1 MTILVTGAAGAIGR
15 ACVQQFVDRGH
26 QVFAQDLDASSWA
39 DTPAVTPIS
48 GNLLDPQLHAT
59 IDRVIGD
66 GELTAVVAAH
76 GVAGSSTLPDCTPE
90 FVDRVLAVNAS
101 TVPLL
106 FDTVRTHLERT
117 GGAFIAVAS
126 QAALTGE
133 AGNIAYC
140 AAKFAVLGW
149 VREMA
154 SRSTGVTVHALCPGA
169 TNSDLLIAAQKRFAA
184 AEGVTS
190 EEYYAQRARQI
201 AIGRYG
207 EPHEIAAA
215 AEYLATRGR
224 RPVVLAVTGG
234 DVMY

>member
-15 ACVQQFVDRGH
+15 ACVQQFLERGH
-26 QVFAQDLDASSWA
+26 RVLAQDLEATTWA
-39 DTPAVTPIS
+39 DTPSVTPIS
-48 GNLLDPQLHAT
+48 GNLLDPSVHT
-59 IDRVIGD
+59 NIGQALGSD
-66 GELTAVVAAH
+66 PLTAVVAAH
-76 GVAGSSTLPDCTPE
+76 GVAGSSALEDCSPE
-90 FVDRVLAVNAS
+90 FVDRVLAVNA
-101 TVPLL
+101 TTIPLL
-106 FDTVRTHLERT
+106 FATTRPQLERT

-149 VREMA
+149 VQAMA
-154 SRSTGVTVHALCPGA
+154 ARLSGVSVHALCPGA

-184 AEGVTS
+184 AEGATP
-190 EEYYAQRARQI
+190 EEYYAERARQI

-207 EPHEIAAA
+207 EPREIAAA
-215 AEYLATRGR
+215 AAYLTTRGR
-224 RPVVLAVTGG
+224 RPIVLAVTGG